1 MALFYRR
8 QGESGFPSADGTVFT
23 ADMIHMYEYGGRLR
37 MSPLFSNRQS
47 RAGTLVTASMCTA
60 IAVVFSVIGLYIPV
74 FSTLVFLI
82 VPIPIAYMCLMGNM
96 KWGVAVCV
104 AVLLLDSLLFGVMSG
119 AFASSVFCLLGLT
132 LGYGYRKKYSA
143 ATILALGTL
152 VSAAVFG
159 AQVFFASAF
168 MGFDPSLFA
177 GKVTPDMQQQMDS
190 MLSAVYSGKELEAAR
205 AQSGPMLE
213 MVIRAIPFSL
223 FLVSLF

>member
-8 QGESGFPSADGTVFT
+8 QGESGFPSADGTVFI
-23 ADMIHMYEYGGRLR
+23 ADMVHMYEYGGRLR

-104 AVLLLDSLLFGVMSG
+104 AVLLLDSLLFGVMS
-119 AFASSVFCLLGLT
+119 
-132 LGYGYRKKYSA
+132 
-143 ATILALGTL
+143 
-152 VSAAVFG
+152 
-159 AQVFFASAF
+159 
-168 MGFDPSLFA
+168 
-177 GKVTPDMQQQMDS
+177 
-190 MLSAVYSGKELEAAR
+190 
-205 AQSGPMLE
+205 
-213 MVIRAIPFSL
+213 
-223 FLVSLF
+223 